1 MVTMK
6 NETPYCK
13 PPLRS
18 EFFQAMSRRF
28 PMIDMTTIGVISQVQ
43 SLARTLSAGL
53 NSDLA
58 CHGLTEGKFYVL
70 VYLFSEELTAQ
81 EDPSPSDIA
90 ENLGV
95 TRGTITGLLDGLE
108 REGYVERCHDSRD
121 RRALTIKMTDKTRQF
136 LDGFLHTSVLALS
149 HSVPLDE
156 AEKCTLTEWLSR
168 IENAMRAKA
177 SGT

>member
-6 NETPYCK
+6 KETPYCK

-18 EFFQAMSRRF
+18 EFFQAMSRRY
-28 PMIDMTTIGVISQVQ
+28 PTIDMTTIGVISQVQ

-53 NSDLA
+53 NNDLA

-70 VYLFSEELTAQ
+70 VFLFSEELTGQ

-108 REGYVERCHDSRD
+108 REGYVERRHDSRD
-121 RRALTIKMTDKTRQF
+121 RRALTIQMTDKTRQF
-136 LDGFLHTSVLALS
+136 FDGFLHTNVLSLTQS
-149 HSVPLDE
+149 MPLDE
-156 AEKCTLTEWLSR
+156 TEKCTLSGWLTR
-168 IENAMRAKA
+168 IESAMRARA
-177 SGT
+177 PGN

>member
-1 MVTMK
+1 
-6 NETPYCK
+6 
-13 PPLRS
+13 
-18 EFFQAMSRRF
+18 MSRRY

-53 NSDLA
+53 NNDLA

-70 VYLFSEELTAQ
+70 VYLFSEELMGE

-108 REGYVERCHDSRD
+108 REGYVERRHDSRD
-121 RRALTIKMTDKTRQF
+121 RRALTIQMTDKTRQF
-136 LDGFLHTSVLALS
+136 VDVFLHSSILALTQS
-149 HSVPLDE
+149 MPLDE

-168 IENAMRAKA
+168 IESATRARA